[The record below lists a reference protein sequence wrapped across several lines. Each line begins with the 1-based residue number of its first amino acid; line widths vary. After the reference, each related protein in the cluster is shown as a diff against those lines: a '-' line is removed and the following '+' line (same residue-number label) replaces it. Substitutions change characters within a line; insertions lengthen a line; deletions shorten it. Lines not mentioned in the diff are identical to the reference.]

1 MQRGA
6 GRARCHLLPSLLRR
20 APRFA
25 VLLFFRL
32 KAWTLNAVFSGNR
45 LHDEPENLLRR
56 SARVSGGRG
65 ASHLSPDE
73 APRRVVSWAWFVAA
87 HRVLFPVSADGL
99 RARGGGAAVPHVL
112 ATHLHP
118 RAPPAPAGLLLVS
131 EPPRP
136 PPGAPLSAG
145 QVSRAGARL
154 RPWRPRVWRARFP
167 GVAKAGC
174 QADGC
179 FSSRSAPPAAIRW
192 LNAQTDEA
200 VNSAIRDALSAGVR
214 KFRPPSEKPVA
225 PGRNRCGTP
234 GGPHRDG
241 LPAAPSRGSAPHPR
255 DPPRV
260 PLARPG
266 LLDLKVSA
274 SSALKSSVDGVGGI
288 LKRSWLPG
296 SSRGPARHPR

>member
-1 MQRGA
+1 MIYKARNRNANLKRTAQIWNYDVLGSPAHSCQAWAARWSIVTFCVSVNRVSGYRDPAVHTLQKLQLSNVQVPWYQRHPDALTGSCFIPGQFALMISPGAFGPPPSAPRASRCSRGAVMQRGA

-131 EPPRP
+131 EPPPHP
-136 PPGAPLSAG
+136 PL
-145 QVSRAGARL
+145 
-154 RPWRPRVWRARFP
+154 RARPFP
-167 GVAKAGC
+167 
-174 QADGC
+174 
-179 FSSRSAPPAAIRW
+179 R
-192 LNAQTDEA
+192 
-200 VNSAIRDALSAGVR
+200 
-214 KFRPPSEKPVA
+214 
-225 PGRNRCGTP
+225 
-234 GGPHRDG
+234 
-241 LPAAPSRGSAPHPR
+241 
-255 DPPRV
+255 
-260 PLARPG
+260 AR
-266 LLDLKVSA
+266 
-274 SSALKSSVDGVGGI
+274 
-288 LKRSWLPG
+288 
-296 SSRGPARHPR
+296 

>member
-1 MQRGA
+1 M
-6 GRARCHLLPSLLRR
+6 
-20 APRFA
+20 
-25 VLLFFRL
+25 FR
-32 KAWTLNAVFSGNR
+32 
-45 LHDEPENLLRR
+45 
-56 SARVSGGRG
+56 GGRG

-131 EPPRP
+131 EPPPAPP

-179 FSSRSAPPAAIRW
+179 FSSRSAPCSHPMVKRTDGRSREQRHPRCAERRCPQVPASVG
-192 LNAQTDEA
+192 EA
-200 VNSAIRDALSAGVR
+200 
-214 KFRPPSEKPVA
+214 
-225 PGRNRCGTP
+225 
-234 GGPHRDG
+234 GGPGSESQWDTRG
-241 LPAAPSRGSAPHPR
+241 SPSGRAPAAPSRGSAPHPR
-255 DPPRV
+255 DPPGV